1 MAAAAYRS
9 GQKLVDERT
18 GTIHRYE
25 KRHGVVNAFILMP
38 ASAPERFQDRFVL
51 WNACEEAETRKNSRV
66 AREVI
71 IALPYELTTLER
83 ESLTRDMAAYLV
95 DRYPR
100 VNPWFY
106 GYADR
111 LPLGNLSIT
120 APDGADLNPV
130 VLDIRHS
137 V

>member
-38 ASAPERFQDRFVL
+38 ASAPERYGDRFVL
-51 WNACEEAETRKNSRV
+51 WNAAEEAETRKNSRV

-71 IALPYELTTLER
+71 IALPYELSMPQR
-83 ESLTRDMAAYLV
+83 ESLTRDMAAYLIEKYRVAV
-95 DRYPR
+95 DVAIHSPCEGDGHDPETTMHIFSLPR
-100 VNPWFY
+100 
-106 GYADR
+106 G
-111 LPLGNLSIT
+111 S
-120 APDGADLNPV
+120 
-130 VLDIRHS
+130 
-137 V
+137 